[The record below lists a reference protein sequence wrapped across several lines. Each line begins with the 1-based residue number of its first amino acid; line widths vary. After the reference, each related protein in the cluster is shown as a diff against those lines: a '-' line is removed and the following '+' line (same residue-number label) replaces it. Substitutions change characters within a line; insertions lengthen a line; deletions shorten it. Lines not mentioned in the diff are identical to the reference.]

1 MVHTLNAS
9 FIGQVPYREAWD
21 LQRQWAEIIRDGTE
35 PGVLLLLEHPPT
47 FTTGRRDSTAH
58 FRTPPDELL
67 REGFDIV
74 HSDRGGLVTYHGPGQ
89 LVGYPILHLGRLGIA
104 GVAEY
109 VALLENLMQAVCR
122 DMGLETRK
130 IPEYRGIFAGQDKIG
145 AVGVHVDRQVST
157 HGFALNVSPNLAH
170 YRHITACGLADTGV
184 TSLAAQGIKGTPQK
198 VANRLYAHVARLF
211 TINCLSVPAEAL
223 LYPPRKE
230 HA

>member
-1 MVHTLNAS
+1 MHHTLNAS
-9 FIGQVPYREAWD
+9 FIGQVPYQEAWN
-21 LQRQWAEIIRDGTE
+21 LQREWAEIIETSDE

-47 FTTGRRDSTAH
+47 FTTGRRDSRSH
-58 FRTPPDELL
+58 FLTDPETLTQQ
-67 REGFDIV
+67 GFEIV

-109 VALLENLMQAVCR
+109 VALLEDLMQAVCR

-130 IPEYRGIFAGQDKIG
+130 IPEYRGVFAAQDKIG
-145 AVGVHVDRQVST
+145 AVGVHVDRQIST
-157 HGFALNVSPNLAH
+157 HGFALNVAPNLEH

-184 TSLAAQGIKGTPQK
+184 TSLAAHGIKGTPLK
-198 VANRLYAHVARLF
+198 VANRVFPHMARIF
-211 TINCLSVPAEAL
+211 KVNCLSVPAEVL

-230 HA
+230 HT